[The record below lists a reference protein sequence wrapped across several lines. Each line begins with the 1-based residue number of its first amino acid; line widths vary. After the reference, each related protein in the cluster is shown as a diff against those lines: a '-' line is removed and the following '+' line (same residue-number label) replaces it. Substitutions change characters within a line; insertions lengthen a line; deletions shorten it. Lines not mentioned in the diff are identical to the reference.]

1 MKHLRALLI
10 CFVLAAIAGR
20 PGAQS
25 PASPVMSSR
34 GAFFALSVAD
44 RTASATWYREKLG
57 LAVAMEDAGAGHPS
71 VTVLEGGGLI
81 VELIQNDAAM
91 PLAQAAPAVRD
102 RMLVHG
108 LVKTGVIVDNFDE
121 TLAAFRE
128 RHVDIAYGPFPAR
141 PNQRANVIVR
151 DNAGNMI
158 QVFGR

>member
-10 CFVLAAIAGR
+10 WSVLAAATGR
-20 PGAQS
+20 PDAQS
-25 PASPVMSSR
+25 PPSPVMSSR

-44 RTASATWYREKLG
+44 RRTSANWYREKLG
-57 LAVAMEDAGAGHPS
+57 LAVVMEDGGAGHPS

-91 PLAQAAPAVRD
+91 PLAQAAPGVRD

-128 RHVDIAYGPFPAR
+128 RHVDVAYGPFPAR
-141 PNQRANVIVR
+141 GNQRANIIVS
-151 DNAGNMI
+151 DNAGNLI
-158 QVFGR
+158 QVFSR

>member
-10 CFVLAAIAGR
+10 CSVLAVTTGR
-20 PGAQS
+20 PDAQS
-25 PASPVMSSR
+25 PSSSVMSSR

-44 RTASATWYREKLG
+44 RKASANWYREKLG
-57 LAVAMEDAGAGHPS
+57 LAVVMEDAGEGRPS